1 MATVVLITLLER
13 KKCTYASRLD
23 SLSPVKRIR
32 CCTCPKPCT
41 VCAKHQCLERKLDQ
55 ALHVLGFRH
64 SASEH
69 AVYTCGQGASRLL
82 VGVYVDNLVIT
93 VNNDSEIKL
102 FKLEMQAQ
110 FKLSDLGL
118 LSFYLGIEVIQRND
132 GICLSQVAY
141 TRKVLD
147 KAGMHGRNPC
157 HMLMEPRFK
166 LSKISSAPP
175 VDTTEY
181 REIVGSLRYLVHI
194 RPDIS
199 FVVRYV
205 NRFIETQLLST
216 WPR

>member
-1 MATVVLITLLER
+1 
-13 KKCTYASRLD
+13 
-23 SLSPVKRIR
+23 
-32 CCTCPKPCT
+32 
-41 VCAKHQCLERKLDQ
+41 
-55 ALHVLGFRH
+55 
-64 SASEH
+64 
-69 AVYTCGQGASRLL
+69 

-141 TRKVLD
+141 MRKVLD
-147 KAGMHGRNPC
+147 KVGMQGRNPC
-157 HMLMEPRFK
+157 HMPMEPRFK

-175 VDTTEY
+175 VDATEY
-181 REIVGSLRYLVHI
+181 REIIGSLRYLVHI

-199 FVVRYV
+199 FVIGYV
-205 NRFIETQLLST
+205 NRFMETQLLIT
-216 WPR
+216 WPQRRESSGT

>member
-1 MATVVLITLLER
+1 
-13 KKCTYASRLD
+13 
-23 SLSPVKRIR
+23 
-32 CCTCPKPCT
+32 
-41 VCAKHQCLERKLDQ
+41 
-55 ALHVLGFRH
+55 
-64 SASEH
+64 
-69 AVYTCGQGASRLL
+69 